1 MFQWLE
7 DHLMEPLGKIAQN
20 RYLQSIRDAFV
31 VFALPVILTGAIF
44 LIIANPP
51 TSINWGIIN
60 AWANAVEP
68 IMPQIL
74 FPFSINLRDHGVNR
88 KFWYGL

>member
-31 VFALPVILTGAIF
+31 VFALPVILTEAIF

-51 TSINWGIIN
+51 T
-60 AWANAVEP
+60 
-68 IMPQIL
+68 L
-74 FPFSINLRDHGVNR
+74 
-88 KFWYGL
+88 